1 MKDIILGVFRIILSL
16 VFLISGFSKVVD
28 SNGFI
33 GKMFEFGFGYFSYI
47 APLISAFE
55 IFIGL
60 SILFKYNVKQNLIT
74 GLILTL
80 LFSVVYIYLNI
91 FFGIDDCG
99 CFGDFLTLTPLQALL
114 KNGVI
119 IFVFLFLL
127 KNNIKPTNNNIV
139 KISILL
145 ISAISFSLSGY
156 TINNSLVSV
165 FTFNN
170 LEGKS
175 ISESKLSKISLF
187 TKNRNFTIFVYS
199 PTCDHCWNA
208 TANVKEI
215 NESKLFGDVI
225 GVISTSKMDFLQ
237 DYEKS
242 FTPNFKT
249 VVVDKKTLLHTF
261 GNGYP
266 KLLIIR
272 NGKIVKVYNT
282 SEIPCVKILKSH
294 LKII

>member
-1 MKDIILGVFRIILSL
+1 MKLVKNLIIVAISLLFIL
-16 VFLISGFSKVVD
+16 SGFSKVID
-28 SNGFI
+28 SQGFI
-33 GKMFEFGFGYFSYI
+33 NKLWEYRIGYFSYLG
-47 APLISAFE
+47 PLLSSLE
-55 IFIGL
+55 IYLGL
-60 SILFKYNVKQNLIT
+60 SILLRYNIRISLFV
-74 GLILTL
+74 GLILTSIFSIIF
-80 LFSVVYIYLNI
+80 LFGN
-91 FFGIDDCG
+91 FFLGIKECG
-99 CFGDFLTLTPLQALL
+99 CFGEIIHLTTTENIIKNLILIIGFIYLL
-114 KNGVI
+114 KGKIESRANKPI
-119 IFVFLFLL
+119 QLL
-127 KNNIKPTNNNIV
+127 V
-139 KISILL
+139 LL
-145 ISAISFSLSGY
+145 VSAISFSLSGY
-156 TINNSLVSV
+156 TIDNSLVST

-175 ISESKLSKISLF
+175 ISETKLSNITLF

-242 FTPNFKT
+242 FSPNFKT
-249 VVVDKKTLLHTF
+249 VVIDKKTLLHTF

-272 NGKIVKVYNT
+272 NGKIVKLYNN

>member
-1 MKDIILGVFRIILSL
+1 MKLLSKI
-16 VFLISGFSKVVD
+16 FLLSTGLIFLFSGFSKAID
-28 SNGFI
+28 SQAFI
-33 GKMFEFGFGYFSYI
+33 NKLWEYGFGYFGYL
-47 APLISAFE
+47 APLVSSLE
-55 IFIGL
+55 IYLGL
-60 SILFKYNVKQNLIT
+60 SILLRYNVRISLFV
-74 GLILTL
+74 GLILTS
-80 LFSVVYIYLNI
+80 LFSII
-91 FFGIDDCG
+91 FLFGNFFLGVKECG
-99 CFGDFLTLTPLQALL
+99 CFGEIIHLTTTETIIKNLFLIIGFTYLL
-114 KNGVI
+114 KGKIESRANKPI
-119 IFVFLFLL
+119 QLL
-127 KNNIKPTNNNIV
+127 V
-139 KISILL
+139 LL
-145 ISAISFSLSGY
+145 VSAISFSLSGY
-156 TINNSLVSV
+156 TIDNSLVST
-165 FTFNN
+165 FTFNK

-175 ISESKLSKISLF
+175 ISETKLSNISMF
-187 TKNRNFTIFVYS
+187 SKDGNFTIFVYS
-199 PTCDHCWNA
+199 PICDHCWNA